1 MLRLIEFDE
10 DLDLSFF
17 YEQCKKE
24 GLKNNSSQD
33 RIWDNFKSYD
43 KHMTWILYNDEL
55 LTKSPRDPAYTSA
68 TVPLN
73 YYFYKLTNTY
83 NDIYVA
89 IKYFDSKFTIHY

>member
-10 DLDLSFF
+10 NLDLSFF

-33 RIWDNFKSYD
+33 RIWNKFKSYD

-55 LTKSPRDPAYTSA
+55 PVASYQSIQRLILIMVKW
-68 TVPLN
+68 
-73 YYFYKLTNTY
+73 
-83 NDIYVA
+83 DI
-89 IKYFDSKFTIHY
+89 